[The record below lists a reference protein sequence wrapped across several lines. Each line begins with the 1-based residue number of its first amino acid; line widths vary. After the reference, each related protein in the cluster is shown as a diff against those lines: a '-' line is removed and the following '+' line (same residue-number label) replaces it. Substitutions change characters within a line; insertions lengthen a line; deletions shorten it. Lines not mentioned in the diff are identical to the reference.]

1 MKALL
6 GWATAGGFVLAA
18 SLLLP
23 PRPSAA
29 QQSAPPEKATD
40 APQPAGDAV
49 APRAG
54 ERKSPSDAPGAGA
67 QGGRGRSREGQA
79 SAGTVRTLRLP
90 EFEPDLPE
98 GKGRNTVVVVCGSCH
113 STRYITIQ
121 PPLSRE
127 TWAAEVTKMQKTFG
141 APVPPDK
148 AGEILDY
155 LVAVRGTPA
164 K

>member
-6 GWATAGGFVLAA
+6 GWATAGGFALAA
-18 SLLLP
+18 LVLLLP
-23 PRPSAA
+23 PRSAA
-29 QQSAPPEKATD
+29 EQSTPQKAAD

-54 ERKSPSDAPGAGA
+54 ERKSPTDAPGAA
-67 QGGRGRSREGQA
+67 ALGGRGRPREGQ
-79 SAGTVRTLRLP
+79 SSTGTVRTLRLP

-127 TWAAEVTKMQKTFG
+127 TWAAEVTKMQMTFG

-148 AGEILDY
+148 VVEILEY